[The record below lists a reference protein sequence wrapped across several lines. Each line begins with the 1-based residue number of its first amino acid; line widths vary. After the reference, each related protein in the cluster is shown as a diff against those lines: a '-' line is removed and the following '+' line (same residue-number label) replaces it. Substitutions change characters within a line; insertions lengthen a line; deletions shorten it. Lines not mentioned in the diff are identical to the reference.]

1 MTPVVLAV
9 AGAAALVG
17 AVVVLRTFG
26 PGYRLGR
33 LLAVT
38 PRIAVEA
45 AVADA
50 HAAVGRY
57 VRIEGRIDSET
68 DFEDEHHR
76 PLVFRRRRLEI
87 RRRGR
92 WEAIDAAREAVPF
105 EIREGLA
112 AIAVDTDALDEGLVV
127 IPREA
132 VGSAA
137 DAPDRAPADVPPTA
151 PLRIRVEQVSSVE
164 HAIVVGVPTLAADG
178 GVAMTAG
185 SSRPL
190 ILTTLE
196 ADEAMRL
203 LAGGRRTR
211 PVLATVLLVGGF
223 VLVIV
228 AFGWALVR
236 GAA

>member
-1 MTPVVLAV
+1 M
-9 AGAAALVG
+9 
-17 AVVVLRTFG
+17 
-26 PGYRLGR
+26 
-33 LLAVT
+33 
-38 PRIAVEA
+38 
-45 AVADA
+45 
-50 HAAVGRY
+50 
-57 VRIEGRIDSET
+57 
-68 DFEDEHHR
+68 
-76 PLVFRRRRLEI
+76 
-87 RRRGR
+87 
-92 WEAIDAAREAVPF
+92 AI
-105 EIREGLA
+105 G
-112 AIAVDTDALDEGLVV
+112 VDTDALDEGLVV

-137 DAPDRAPADVPPTA
+137 DAPDRAPADVPPTT

-203 LAGGRRTR
+203 LAGGRRAR
-211 PVLATVLLVGGF
+211 PVLATVLLVGGL
-223 VLVIV
+223 VLVVV
-228 AFGWALVR
+228 AVGWAVVR